1 MRLWETTLLVLGV
14 TSPSQARFRAHLS
27 MHQYCK
33 VVTAVI
39 RAAQGRFFNHPRT
52 CEKQIN
58 SHTAFGDTRSLCVL
72 LVHQRHLLDVLSLH
86 ASDKLGLQHRN
97 VRRCADS
104 DSDMRGGTPTQ
115 RSLNGLRTDASAPI
129 PLRKLLYCSG

>member
-1 MRLWETTLLVLGV
+1 
-14 TSPSQARFRAHLS
+14 

-86 ASDKLGLQHRN
+86 ASDSLGLRRRN

-104 DSDMRGGTPTQ
+104 D
-115 RSLNGLRTDASAPI
+115 RSEGNIDATIVEWPEDGRERTNTAEETSV
-129 PLRKLLYCSG
+129 LLWLVEDVFSWGSPQ